1 MNILLDTHILIRALN
16 DDPRL
21 PEKARE
27 LILDEVTL
35 FTTVLYPSGRFLSN
49 MPFIPTMCSS
59 QERIFPVSARM
70 PAFCPSRYG
79 TDMYLL

>member
-1 MNILLDTHILIRALN
+1 MNILLDTHILIWALN

-21 PEKARE
+21 PEKAR
-27 LILDEVTL
+27 D
-35 FTTVLYPSGRFLSN
+35 TVLYPSWKFRSN